1 MGGGKSQGSSAPV
14 VTEEQKAQLR
24 AQTGLLTDTLIP
36 AYKDTVGGAKGILDL
51 VQPYNTQA
59 AKSGFEMA
67 GDVAKKGTAGGTA
80 MINQGAAGLGSLF
93 DQNYEQNQIKA
104 ALQAGNESAREAYGQ
119 NNAAMG
125 AAGQLGSARAALAG
139 QNLQSLNAQR
149 QATAAAGAQAGVQAN
164 KAAAANSLISGGGS
178 YLNTGLGAS
187 GQQLSMANAPLDL
200 SSKYASIVF
209 GTPGASGGN
218 FAGTQGSNNTS
229 TSFGFN
235 LSDRNAKQDIQKIG
249 SLDNGINL
257 YKYQY
262 KPEFRDQWGHGTQIG
277 VIAQEVE
284 LVMPEAVASTDDGY
298 KVVNYSM
305 VLQ

>member
-1 MGGGKSQGSSAPV
+1 MGGGKSSGSSAPV
-14 VTEEQKAQLR
+14 VTQEQKDQLK

-36 AYKDTVGGAKGILDL
+36 AYQNTIAGAKSNYEEANPFL
-51 VQPYNTQA
+51 VNA
-59 AKSGFEMA
+59 AKAGYKIT
-67 GDVAKKGTAGGTA
+67 GDVAKDATKSGTG
-80 MINQGAAGLGSLF
+80 MIDTGATGLSSLF
-93 DQNYEQNQIKA
+93 DKNYEANQINA

-164 KAAAANSLISGGGS
+164 KANAATSLISGGGS
-178 YLNTGLGAS
+178 LLNTGLDATGKQV
-187 GQQLSMANAPLDL
+187 GMANAPMDL
-200 SSKYASIVF
+200 YSKYASIVY
-209 GTPGASGGN
+209 GTPGSGGGN
-218 FAGTQGSNNTS
+218 FAGTQGSDNKS
-229 TSFGFN
+229 SSFGFN

-249 SLDNGINL
+249 ALENGINL

-262 KPEFRDQWGHGTQIG
+262 KPEFRDQWGHGPQIG

-284 LVMPEAVASTDDGY
+284 LVMPEAVVSTDDGY

>member
-1 MGGGKSQGSSAPV
+1 MGGGKSSGSSAPV

-36 AYKDTVGGAKGILDL
+36 AYQKTVAGAEGNLKDLS
-51 VQPYNTQA
+51 PYVNNA
-59 AKSGFEMA
+59 AKA
-67 GDVAKKGTAGGTA
+67 GYNLTGQVAKDASAGGQG
-80 MINQGAAGLGSLF
+80 MINTGATGLSSLF
-93 DQNYEQNQIKA
+93 DKNYEQNQINA

-119 NNAAMG
+119 NNASMG

-164 KAAAANSLISGGGS
+164 KAAAANSLVSGGGS
-178 YLNTGLGAS
+178 LLNTGLSAQ
-187 GQQLSMANAPLDL
+187 GQQLQMANAPMDL
-200 SSKYASIVF
+200 YSKYASIVY
-209 GTPGASGGN
+209 GTPGSGGGN

-249 SLDNGINL
+249 TLENGINL

-262 KPEFRDQWGHGTQIG
+262 KPEFRDQWGHGPQIG

-284 LVMPEAVASTDDGY
+284 LVMPEAVVSTDDGY